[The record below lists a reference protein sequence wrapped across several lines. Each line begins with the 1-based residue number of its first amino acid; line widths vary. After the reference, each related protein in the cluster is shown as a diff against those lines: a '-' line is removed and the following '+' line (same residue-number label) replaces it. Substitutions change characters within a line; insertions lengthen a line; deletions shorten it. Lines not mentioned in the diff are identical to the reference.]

1 MLPQSTLYPRDVS
14 NYGTE
19 RMRSLVGLISL
30 PNTQGVL
37 CLQAPDGNEFYI
49 FQDGLTPSFGG
60 VNEVMA
66 GTVGAVGCHIGAAV
80 TPAFP
85 PTSMR
90 DGLTIIGS
98 RRLSSSLA
106 IAASDTLSGALG
118 MMTGFGNIGAFLY
131 LHKTA
136 TNTWQLMIGTE
147 AQFLADAGG
156 TAVGTPVVG
165 SGAIDATRATL
176 GFERHEGRTII
187 GGNKGK
193 DRHLPGVMFIES
205 AGRGAGLAFEYGTDD
220 ETGAVTSPAVVMY
233 FPDAVTAPAFVQPLL
248 WLQWNAMVVVLTTS
262 LPGATHGVPYTATLS
277 AQSGGTSPTIWS
289 LFAGSLPAGLALSPS
304 GIISGTPT
312 TAGTVAFT
320 VSATTAQCVALGGV
334 TSSQALS
341 IVVA

>member
-1 MLPQSTLYPRDVS
+1 MLPASTLYPRDVS

-19 RMRSLVGLISL
+19 RVRSLVGLISL

-49 FQDGLTPSFGG
+49 FQDGITPSFGG

-66 GTVGAVGCHIGAAV
+66 GTVGSVGCHIGAAV

-85 PTSMR
+85 SISLR
-90 DGLTIIGS
+90 DGLTVVGS

-118 MMTGFGNIGAFLY
+118 MMTSFGNVGAFIY

-165 SGAIDATRATL
+165 SGAISPTSNL
-176 GFERHEGRTII
+176 GFDRREGRTII
-187 GGNKGK
+187 GNSKGTHK
-193 DRHLPGVMFIES
+193 HYPGVMFIES
-205 AGRGAGLAFEYGTDD
+205 AGRGAGLAFEYGTEDL
-220 ETGAVTSPAVVMY
+220 EPNVAVVMY
-233 FPDAVTAPAFVQPLL
+233 FPDAVTAPAFVQPTQ
-248 WLQWNAMVVVLTTS
+248 WVQWNASVTILTTT

-277 AQSGGTSPTIWS
+277 AQAGTSPVVWGLS
-289 LFAGSLPAGLALSPS
+289 AGTLPVGLTLSPS
-304 GIISGTPT
+304 GVISGTPT
-312 TAGTVAFT
+312 TAGTSNFT
-320 VSATTAQCVALGGV
+320 VQATTAQSVAVGTV
-334 TSSQALS
+334 TATQALS

>member
-1 MLPQSTLYPRDVS
+1 MLPQSILYPRDVS

-19 RMRSLVGLISL
+19 RVRSLVGLISL

-49 FQDGLTPSFGG
+49 FQDGITPSFGG

-66 GTVGAVGCHIGAAV
+66 GTIGAVGCHIGAAV

-85 PTSMR
+85 SISLR
-90 DGLTIIGS
+90 DGLTIMGS

-118 MMTGFGNIGAFLY
+118 MMTGFGNVGAFLY

-165 SGAIDATRATL
+165 SGVISPASNL
-176 GFERHEGRTII
+176 GFERREGRTTI

-205 AGRGAGLAFEYGTDD
+205 AGRGAGLSFEYGVEDLDVNT
-220 ETGAVTSPAVVMY
+220 AVVMY
-233 FPDAVTAPAFVQPLL
+233 FPDPIAAPLFVQPTA
-248 WLQWNAMVVVLTTS
+248 WVQWNASVTILTTS
-262 LPGATHGVPYTATLS
+262 LPGATNVVPYTTTLS
-277 AQSGGTSPTIWS
+277 AQAGTSPIIW
-289 LFAGSLPAGLALSPS
+289 ALSAGTLPPGLILS
-304 GIISGTPT
+304 VGGVISGTPT
-312 TAGTVAFT
+312 TAGTSAFT
-320 VSATTAQCVALGGV
+320 VSATTSQANAVGTVVA
-334 TSSQALS
+334 TKALS